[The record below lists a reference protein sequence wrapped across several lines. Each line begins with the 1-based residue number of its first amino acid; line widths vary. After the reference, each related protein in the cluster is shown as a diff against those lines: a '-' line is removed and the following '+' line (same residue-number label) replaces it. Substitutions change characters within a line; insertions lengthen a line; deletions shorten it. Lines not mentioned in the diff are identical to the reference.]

1 MKRSFRVATVFTGAA
16 ACAVA
21 LAPTAHAAPAAPGAT
36 ARITPDTT
44 ARDCTK
50 TFTSSVVLYY
60 STKQNHSVNACIAGV
75 GFVYLGQGKRF
86 ASYCAGAYSGFMYID
101 GDRRTFTEGSHPLY
115 NAAVSAISITRD
127 NHRGLQCSAA
137 PR

>member
-21 LAPTAHAAPAAPGAT
+21 LAPGAGAATAAPGA
-36 ARITPDTT
+36 AAKVTPDTT
-44 ARDCTK
+44 ARDCDA

-60 STKQNHSVNACIAGV
+60 TAAENHSVDACIAGT
-75 GFVYLGQGKRF
+75 GFVDLGQGKRF
-86 ASYCAGAYSGFMYID
+86 TSYCAGAYSGFFYID
-101 GDRRTFTEGSHPLY
+101 GVRRSFTEGSHQLHSQ
-115 NAAVSAISITRD
+115 AVSAVSITRKA
-127 NHRGLQCSAA
+127 HPGVQCSAA